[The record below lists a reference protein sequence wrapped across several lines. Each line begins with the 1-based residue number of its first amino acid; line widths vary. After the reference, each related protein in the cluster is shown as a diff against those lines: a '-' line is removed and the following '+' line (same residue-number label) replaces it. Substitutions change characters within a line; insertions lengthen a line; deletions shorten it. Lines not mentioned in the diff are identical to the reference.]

1 MVLGTTIKCPH
12 FLFFIYLFTMSNAY
26 ENALTTGKTVVRRWW
41 VNPRSTKNQ
50 VSVQYAQ
57 QIERPATA
65 SSVESKMIALEQ
77 GTPDLGNKTGVTAI
91 RSLSAEQAVKI
102 FGAMEGTCYN
112 DGDKLYFADD
122 IYGFATGIEVVENFE
137 RNPYSS
143 SQEPKV
149 NPSTGEVVKAFN
161 SATGTNMPVYRHTK
175 LTAAE
180 AISHS
185 FLQAASAD
193 AAPAAQIVETLQ
205 MEGAG
210 LQS

>member
-1 MVLGTTIKCPH
+1 MAST
-12 FLFFIYLFTMSNAY
+12 AY
-26 ENALTTGKTVVRRWW
+26 QNALTTGKTVVRRWW

-50 VSVQYAQ
+50 VSVQFAQ

-65 SSVESKMIALEQ
+65 SSIESKMIAFEQ
-77 GTPDLGNKTGVTAI
+77 GTPELGNTTGVTAI

-112 DGDKLYFADD
+112 DGDKLHYADD
-122 IYGFATGIEVVENFE
+122 VYGFATGIEVVENFE

-149 NPSTGEVVKAFN
+149 NPSTGEVVKALN
-161 SATGTNMPVYRHTK
+161 PATGTSMPVYRHTK

-180 AISHS
+180 AINHS
-185 FLQAASAD
+185 FLQATPAS
-193 AAPAAQIVETLQ
+193 AAPATQIVETLQ